1 MHNVYPWN
9 CLTTTGSKRILR
21 YLENWIVS
29 KQKIIDEICHD
40 VCLFCCVCDFFLIIY
55 LSVYSE
61 YPRRPRDRR
70 HLLCIFKWI
79 GIFPPCA
86 STTNNK
92 YINLILFREFQL
104 RRKLEPRLVLR
115 TGIYWSSIKVYL
127 QVNFLFCFVN
137 RIGDQII
144 LWMHLSCET
153 WAFHGDKR
161 WWMMSSYAQQVFLLQ
176 VSAAVF
182 FFIWSFQSKVHMPFP
197 FVMDRVIS
205 QTKIFIF
212 CLEKDITVNDEG
224 IAGLYGGASSRE
236 RNRLAFSPVI
246 CTHVS

>member
-40 VCLFCCVCDFFLIIY
+40 VCLFCCVCDFFSIIY

-61 YPRRPRDRR
+61 NTPVV
-70 HLLCIFKWI
+70 LATVAIC
-79 GIFPPCA
+79 CA
-86 STTNNK
+86 FSNELEYSLRELQRQINNK
-92 YINLILFREFQL
+92 SISSCLENFNWGGNLNRDLCCIREY
-104 RRKLEPRLVLR
+104 
-115 TGIYWSSIKVYL
+115 IYWYSIKVYL
-127 QVNFLFCFVN
+127 QVYFLFCFVN
-137 RIGDQII
+137 RIGQII

-161 WWMMSSYAQQVFLLQ
+161 WWMMSSYAQQVFLFQ

-236 RNRLAFSPVI
+236 RNRLAFSPVN
-246 CTHVS
+246 T